1 MKVAFLSIG
10 DELLIGQTVNTN
22 ASWLGQQF
30 SLKGFEVSQV
40 ATIRDD
46 ADAIVQAIDNLRK
59 DSNLILVTGGLG
71 PTKDDITKMVLC
83 EYFNTEL
90 EMNNEVLKE
99 IEAFFSSVNRP
110 MLQVN
115 IDQALLPKDAT
126 ILKNEKG
133 TAAGMWFEQDDLILV
148 SMPGVPYEMKHLVLD
163 RVLPRL
169 EERFDLASS
178 YYETVLTQGIGESF
192 LAERIAEIED
202 DIRLNGFGLAYLP
215 SPGYVRLRITGPSND
230 DSKKKI
236 RSYIESIEALLPNYC
251 FGRNEDTL
259 SAKLGELLLS
269 KSLSLSTV
277 ESCTGGKLAAE
288 LVKVSGASAYFL
300 GGLLTYSNELKSK
313 LAFVSEESLNNFGA
327 VSEEVVREMA
337 IGGRKQCNSDYCISV
352 SGIAGPTGGSEEKPV
367 GTVWIAIQGPNSVL
381 TKRFQF
387 GNDRQ
392 LTIEK
397 TVATALNMLRCMISE
412 INFEKSN

>member
-30 SLKGFEVSQV
+30 SLKGFEITQV

-46 ADAIVQAIDNLRK
+46 AHAIIQAIDMLRK
-59 DSNLILVTGGLG
+59 ESDLILVTGGLG
-71 PTKDDITKMVLC
+71 PTKDDITKKVLC
-83 EYFNTEL
+83 DYFDTEL
-90 EMNNEVLKE
+90 ELNQEVLKE
-99 IEAFFSSVNRP
+99 IESFFKSVNRP

-115 IDQALLPKDAT
+115 IDQALLPKNAT

-133 TAAGMWFEQDDLILV
+133 TASGMWFEQDELILV

-169 EERFDLASS
+169 QERFELASA
-178 YYETVLTQGIGESF
+178 YFETLLTQGIGESF
-192 LAERIAEIED
+192 LAERIADIED
-202 DIRLNGFGLAYLP
+202 DIRVNGFGLAYLP
-215 SPGYVRLRITGPSND
+215 SPGYVRLRITGTSDEN
-230 DSKKKI
+230 SKRKI
-236 RSYIESIEALLPNYC
+236 REYIKRIEERLPNYC
-251 FGRNEDTL
+251 FGRNDETL
-259 SAKLGELLLS
+259 SENLGQLLLL
-269 KSLSLSTV
+269 KGNTLSTV
-277 ESCTGGKLAAE
+277 ESCTGGRLAAE
-288 LVKVSGASAYFL
+288 VVRVSGASRYFL
-300 GGLLTYSNELKSK
+300 GGLLTYSNALKMT
-313 LAFVSEESLNNFGA
+313 LASVSEQSLEKHGA

-337 IGGRKQCNSDYCISV
+337 VGGRKQCGSDYCISV
-352 SGIAGPTGGSEEKPV
+352 SGIAGPNGGSDEKPV
-367 GTVWIAIQGPNSVL
+367 GTVWIAIEGPNSSVA
-381 TKRFQF
+381 KRFQF

-397 TVATALNMLRCMISE
+397 TVATALNMLRCMVSE